1 MTAPKKQVD
10 KDRAAMNR
18 RVEANSKPIATGVV
32 MNALIFRAVA
42 YALSLFLTGRFAPP
56 KLELIESSLVKTYL
70 RRTDSSDDGELSSAI
85 AEADLFAQLSELR
98 ALGQP
103 LPTLTANGGGYDFF
117 GHLDGPV
124 SQARLWSSVIR
135 AISRKLIEDGIVL
148 PQEFDRLS
156 QKGGT

>member
-1 MTAPKKQVD
+1 MTAPKKGVD
-10 KDRAAMNR
+10 KDRATMKR
-18 RVEANSKPIATGVV
+18 RVDANSKPIATGLV
-32 MNALIFRAVA
+32 MNARVFRAVA

-56 KLELIESSLVKTYL
+56 KLELIESSLVKTSL

-85 AEADLFAQLSELR
+85 AEADLFAQLSELK

-103 LPTLTANGGGYDFF
+103 LPTLTGNGGYEFF

-124 SQARLWSSVIR
+124 SQAKLWSSVIR
-135 AISRKLIEDGIVL
+135 AISRRLIEEGIVL

-156 QKGGT
+156 QQGGT